1 MSEIVFIVN
10 PVARK
15 GKAHSLVAELRDFIS
30 RRIPNSSWLE
40 TQEPGHATRLAQEA
54 AKSGCQ
60 RLFSVGGDGT
70 LNEVVNGLM
79 ALPEEARPAVGTL
92 SAGTGG
98 DFSRRLRE
106 LFPPPDNLGWI
117 ETAQPLR
124 IDIGQACYAVG
135 KTEETRFFLNI
146 ADAGIA
152 GEVVRRV
159 SRSRKIFGAL
169 EYLRATISA
178 AWQYRTPRVRVT
190 LTRQDG
196 SLWEQEL
203 DLLIALAANSRYFG
217 GGMCIAPEAEMSDGL
232 FFIMVAER
240 MAYPALVRQL
250 PRIYGKKRMRHPRIR
265 YDSGIRLEIKAL
277 IGDLPIDLDG
287 EYFRTQRIAFE
298 LLPQSIDIL
307 VPSPG

>member
-1 MSEIVFIVN
+1 MNELAFIVN

-15 GKAHSLVAELRDFIS
+15 GKARALVSELREFVS
-30 RRIPNSSWLE
+30 RRFPDASWLE
-40 TQEPGHATRLAQEA
+40 TQASGHATRLAQEA
-54 AKSGCQ
+54 AHGGCR

-79 ALPEEARPAVGTL
+79 ALPEASRPAVGTL
-92 SAGTGG
+92 SSGTGG

-106 LFPPPDNLGWI
+106 LFPPPHDLDWI
-117 ETAQPLR
+117 AAARPLR
-124 IDIGQACYAVG
+124 IDIGQARYAAG
-135 KTEETRFFLNI
+135 KAEETRFFLNI
-146 ADAGIA
+146 ADAGLA

-178 AWQYRTPRVRVT
+178 AWHYRTPRVRVS
-190 LTRQDG
+190 LTRRDG
-196 SLWEQEL
+196 SLWEQEI

-217 GGMCIAPEAEMSDGL
+217 GGMCIAPEAELSDGL

-240 MAYPALVRQL
+240 MSYPALVRQL

-287 EYFRTQRIAFE
+287 EYFRTSRIAFD
-298 LLPQSIDIL
+298 LLPQSLDIL
-307 VPSPG
+307 VPSQS